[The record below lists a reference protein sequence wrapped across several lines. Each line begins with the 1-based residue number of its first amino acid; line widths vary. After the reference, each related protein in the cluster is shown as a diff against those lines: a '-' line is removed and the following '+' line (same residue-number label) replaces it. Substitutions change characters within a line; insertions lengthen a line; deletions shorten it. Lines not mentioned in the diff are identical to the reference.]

1 MLSLKNRINKS
12 TSLNRI
18 NSTYT
23 RRFSMLPLFE
33 IHRKIKSSSL
43 SSIINTSKM
52 LNSTCYPWKI
62 RINKSTSLNR
72 INSTNKKVLLC
83 YPFLKFTGK
92 LNQLASVQSIQ
103 QAKCLILLVLL
114 ENDWKKNQRASKASI
129 QTIKCWILLVI
140 LEK

>member
-1 MLSLKNRINKS
+1 LLSLKNRINKS

-83 YPFLKFTGK
+83 YPFPKFTGK
-92 LNQLASVQSIQ
+92 LNQRASVPSIQ
-103 QAKCLILLVLL
+103 PAKCWILLVLL